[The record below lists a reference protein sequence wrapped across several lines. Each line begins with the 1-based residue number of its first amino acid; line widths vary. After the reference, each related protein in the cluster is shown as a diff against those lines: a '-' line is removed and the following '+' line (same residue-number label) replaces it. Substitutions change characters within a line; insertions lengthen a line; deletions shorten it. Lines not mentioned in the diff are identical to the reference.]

1 MNKIKGTLKSE
12 NNPKWPPTYDDAIIV
27 QKNGVIYPGKVK
39 KNLSD
44 SLVIISLVRGY
55 SFPHSQH
62 SNKNII
68 PHLSKSSNPKHFI
81 IVSKNDGWTYTSE
94 KKLREYLYDELEF
107 YSDNELDR
115 REELLYDIAQPGV
128 LNESTEG
135 YPSGSN
141 NLKITTTTKPTL
153 QNQYYFEATSD
164 PEINVQL
171 KQIIDDQD
179 MDDFAFLSRSKTS
192 IKSSIESDENPISES
207 YDDLKIDV
215 QVQNPEEVDDCI
227 DYEIKNVRKIILDRL
242 DGNDDRNTN
251 DDGNTNGNSNGNDK
265 DNNDNN
271 IIEKLNRNQKTPQD
285 ILIVDQTMIFS
296 FVNNRKALS
305 KEAEKIKDF
314 LSRAFYL
321 SGDSTEQNEEKIYGN
336 LRFIYYNGYVHIL
349 RTDIPLKEVI
359 THELLGDTPENP
371 KLKILGEQE
380 YGIPIRHNVLKY
392 VLFQN
397 ELQQSLSVD
406 RQLLAETELILSQE
420 YIIALTPEPRYQI
433 WCVTRLVKLWYG
445 DIDLQNNIRKIK
457 LIVNQYRTRSNQKYN
472 IRNGI
477 RFSIGVY
484 PRYGKKSATI
494 IVRKLMYYFSLYF
507 QAIGWKN
514 NPPSYFKIIND
525 LISYTNCSQSLK
537 LYYRKIASMNNQKKN
552 SFNENYTLINNSK
565 HNTDILQQYVQ
576 L

>member
-1 MNKIKGTLKSE
+1 MNKIKGTLKPE
-12 NNPKWPPTYDDAIIV
+12 NNPRWPPTCDDHIIV
-27 QKNGVIYPGKVK
+27 QKNGAIYPGKVK
-39 KNLSD
+39 RILSNT
-44 SLVIISLVRGY
+44 SIIISLVKGY
-55 SFPHSQH
+55 SFSPSDE
-62 SNKNII
+62 SITNYLRKI
-68 PHLSKSSNPKHFI
+68 LSKTSNPKHFM
-81 IVSKNDGWTYTSE
+81 IVNKNDGWTYTSD

-107 YSDNELDR
+107 YSDNNLDR

-128 LNESTEG
+128 LNES
-135 YPSGSN
+135 SN
-141 NLKITTTTKPTL
+141 PRNVTTPTL
-153 QNQYYFEATSD
+153 HNQYYFEATPN
-164 PEINVQL
+164 PEINVKL
-171 KQIIDDQD
+171 KRIIDDQD
-179 MDDFAFLSRSKTS
+179 MDDFAFLSRSHWNGS
-192 IKSSIESDENPISES
+192 EYSSDG
-207 YDDLKIDV
+207 DLQINV
-215 QVQNPEEVDDCI
+215 HVQNPEEVDSYVDDQQKC
-227 DYEIKNVRKIILDRL
+227 VRKIILDRL
-242 DGNDDRNTN
+242 DGEDDRNTN
-251 DDGNTNGNSNGNDK
+251 DNDDDHNDSSNRD
-265 DNNDNN
+265 DS

-285 ILIVDQTMIFS
+285 ILVVDQTMIFA
-296 FVNNRKALS
+296 FVDNHKALV

-321 SGDSTEQNEEKIYGN
+321 SGESAEQNEEKVYDN

-359 THELLGDTPENP
+359 THELLGDTVENP

-406 RQLLAETELILSQE
+406 RQLLEETELILSQE

-433 WCVTRLVKLWYG
+433 WCVMRLVKLWYG

-457 LIVNQYRTRSNQKYN
+457 LIVNQYRTRSNEKYN

-477 RFSIGVY
+477 RFSIGIY

-494 IVRKLMYYFSLYF
+494 VVKKIMYYFSLYF
-507 QAIGWKN
+507 QAVGWKN

-525 LISYTNCSQSLK
+525 LISYANCSQSLK

-552 SFNENYTLINNSK
+552 SFNENYTLINSSK